1 MILAPT
7 LKQIDER
14 IEKCCHETEKKDTHK
29 KPIHLKEVKGHSDT
43 INISS

>member
-14 IEKCCHETEKKDTHK
+14 IEQCCHETEKKDTHEQ
-29 KPIHLKEVKGHSDT
+29 PIHFKEVKGHSDT